1 MRYVLFNYVHP
12 DDVAAWEA
20 WTPEEQ
26 AADVERHRAWFG
38 KWRAHI
44 AGGEELDL
52 PRTVKTLR
60 PGRQGEGISVTD
72 GPYVETK
79 ELLGGFVILDAADM
93 EEAIAIASVAV
104 PRDPAQG
111 DRPAATDLSPRLNP
125 AQPPPA
131 RAGTRAASTAT
142 WNSQSPSSSSRSG

>member
-38 KWRAHI
+38 KWREHI
-44 AGGEELDL
+44 AGGEELDA

-60 PGRQGEGISVTD
+60 PGRQGEGIAVTD

-79 ELLGGFVILDAADM
+79 ELLGGFVIIDAADQ
-93 EEAIAIASVAV
+93 EEAIRIASEWPSLANQPNATVQLQPVFA
-104 PRDPAQG
+104 RD
-111 DRPAATDLSPRLNP
+111 
-125 AQPPPA
+125 
-131 RAGTRAASTAT
+131 
-142 WNSQSPSSSSRSG
+142 